1 MKNSKPDEKYLSEEG
16 FLSLIIGVIFCVLVI
31 FSRFMLGSSTLTT
44 LSLMGVGYF
53 FGSGVTYLKI
63 ATRK

>member
-1 MKNSKPDEKYLSEEG
+1 MKLSKADGKYLSEEG
-16 FLSLIIGVIFCVLVI
+16 FLSLIIGVVFVGLTV
-31 FSRFMLGSSTLTT
+31 FSRFALGSNTLTT